1 MTQNRRGKKGM
12 KGNIGIEGS
21 FANVYFLLLVLS
33 KNCLASLD
41 CFIPFSDCS
50 CQNTG
55 KDDSSKLKKEKKNKV
70 KIIETM
76 TESDTC

>member
-1 MTQNRRGKKGM
+1 MGEKKGM
-12 KGNIGIEGS
+12 EGNIGIEGS

-55 KDDSSKLKKEKKNKV
+55 KDDSSKLNEGN
-70 KIIETM
+70 TDP
-76 TESDTC
+76 SAP

>member
-1 MTQNRRGKKGM
+1 M

-55 KDDSSKLKKEKKNKV
+55 KDDSSKLKKKRIWQKLGSKSLYRSRAGRHFYG
-70 KIIETM
+70 
-76 TESDTC
+76 TEN

>member
-1 MTQNRRGKKGM
+1 M

-55 KDDSSKLKKEKKNKV
+55 KDDSSKLKKKRSKY
-70 KIIETM
+70 I
-76 TESDTC
+76 

>member
-1 MTQNRRGKKGM
+1 M

-55 KDDSSKLKKEKKNKV
+55 KDDSSKLKKKRSKYKV
-70 KIIETM
+70 KISETT
-76 TESDTC
+76 TESDNY